1 MKTPDASDVIQGDE
15 QCRDGHYRAKQ
26 DLRPNTVSSSG
37 ADLAVALD
45 PNSSTSLQAQ
55 NPPDIGKL
63 RIGRASAEAAGIP
76 AI

>member
-26 DLRPNTVSSSG
+26 DLRTK
-37 ADLAVALD
+37 AVTGTAAEPAAELD

-55 NPPDIGKL
+55 NPPDIGRL